1 MPKNNTRKNN
11 TRKNNARK
19 NNGNKAG
26 GSANGLFSTVV
37 KPVTGTFELAGDV
50 AGRGLNLAVNVPLG
64 AVKGVKNIL
73 GKSLRNLTSGVGRLG
88 NNTASGL
95 NRTVRRAFGSS
106 RSSRNSRNSRK

>member
-1 MPKNNTRKNN
+1 MPKNNSRKHN

-19 NNGNKAG
+19 NNWSSWNKAG

-37 KPVTGTFELAGDV
+37 RPVTGTFELAGDV

-73 GKSLRNLTSGVGRLG
+73 GKSVRNLTAGVGRLG

-106 RSSRNSRNSRK
+106 RNSRSSRK